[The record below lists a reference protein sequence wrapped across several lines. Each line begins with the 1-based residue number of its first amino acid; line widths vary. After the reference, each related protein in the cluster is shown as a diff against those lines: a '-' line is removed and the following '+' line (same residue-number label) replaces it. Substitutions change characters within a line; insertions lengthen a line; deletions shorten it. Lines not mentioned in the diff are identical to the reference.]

1 MPCYAV
7 IDTNVI
13 VSAVL
18 TKNYKAATV
27 QVVTAIFTGK
37 IIPLYNTEILAE
49 YDEVLHRD
57 KFHLKDETIRKL
69 ITAIQRIG
77 LEVQPLSTG
86 KILPDMDD
94 LIFYET
100 ASAMRNTYLITGNIK
115 HFPDVEFAV
124 SPAEMM
130 RIVEQ

>member
-7 IDTNVI
+7 IDTNVV

-18 TKNYKAATV
+18 TKNYEAATV

-77 LEVQPLSTG
+77 LEVRPLSTG

-94 LIFYET
+94 LIFFET
-100 ASAMRNTYLITGNIK
+100 ASAMRDTYLITGNIK

-130 RIVEQ
+130 RIIEQ

>member
-1 MPCYAV
+1 MPYYAV

-13 VSAVL
+13 VSAML
-18 TKNYKAATV
+18 TKNYASATV

-37 IIPLYNTEILAE
+37 IIPLYNTEILSE

-69 ITAIQRIG
+69 LTVIQNLG

-86 KILPDMDD
+86 KFLPDMDD

-100 ASAMRNTYLITGNIK
+100 AETGNAFLVTGNIK

-130 RIVEQ
+130 RIIEQ